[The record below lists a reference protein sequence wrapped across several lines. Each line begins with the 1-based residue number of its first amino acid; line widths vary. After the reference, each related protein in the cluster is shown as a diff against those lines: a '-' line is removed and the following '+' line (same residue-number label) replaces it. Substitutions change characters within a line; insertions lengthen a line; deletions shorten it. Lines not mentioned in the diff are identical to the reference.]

1 MPNTRKTTKLFSNV
15 YKEQLGQEVF
25 NDIQQN
31 KKGLVTVQVSVFQP
45 DHIKYKNQW
54 GSKTL
59 NLGLRTH
66 LHPYPLPSPK
76 SQILD
81 YINNAFKQTVEL
93 SKKTTVSIF
102 NINEHFVCASVYFS

>member
-1 MPNTRKTTKLFSNV
+1 MPNTRQTNQLVTEV
-15 YKEQLGQEVF
+15 YKNQLGQKAF
-25 NDIQQN
+25 DDIEEN

-45 DHIKYKNQW
+45 DHINYKNQW
-54 GSKTL
+54 RSKTL

-102 NINEHFVCASVYFS
+102 NIENLVYASVYFH